1 MKRSSSTHESPT
13 PCKSGLT
20 ALYVPHPQNSS
31 PWQGNAPGNTLS
43 FNTGLATLLLK
54 SQVLTTVCKGIF
66 KDWAAQAL
74 PTADMPA
81 SLVFPQT
88 QKPSLDTPTHSSN
101 SSVFPGM
108 AAKTHHVAQLVKS
121 RAQRHLV
128 PQSPLPPL
136 PPLGSRLVGESWR
149 EAEPEPAGAVQCSRR
164 LHAGPGLPRAPPRRG
179 ARTHSCAPGPLG
191 PPSFAPAFTTG
202 QIRSSETGGLGF
214 PDTAQAKIFL
224 HTLGEDTKE
233 HL

>member
-20 ALYVPHPQNSS
+20 AFYVPHPQNPS

-66 KDWAAQAL
+66 KNWAAQAL
-74 PTADMPA
+74 PTAKYVSFLGLPTDPETLSRHPRTA
-81 SLVFPQT
+81 PIPVFSLAWLPRPTMQPSWSKAEHKDILFP
-88 QKPSLDTPTHSSN
+88 
-101 SSVFPGM
+101 
-108 AAKTHHVAQLVKS
+108 
-121 RAQRHLV
+121 
-128 PQSPLPPL
+128 SPLPL
-136 PPLGSRLVGESWR
+136 LCPPLGSRLVGESWS

-164 LHAGPGLPRAPPRRG
+164 LRAGPGLPWAPPRRG

-191 PPSFAPAFTTG
+191 PPSFAPAVTT
-202 QIRSSETGGLGF
+202 RS
-214 PDTAQAKIFL
+214 D
-224 HTLGEDTKE
+224 KE
-233 HL
+233 L